1 MSRRFIS
8 SLASVVCILYTVYY
22 MYIFIYLFLRDV
34 SEEGDG
40 GRFIFCLQAR
50 SAFAAVPVAT

>member
-8 SLASVVCILYTVYY
+8 SLASVVCILYT
-22 MYIFIYLFLRDV
+22 ICILFLFLFFCGMWVEKR
-34 SEEGDG
+34 GDG

-50 SAFAAVPVAT
+50 SAFAALPVAT